1 MKLIVLFNQNL
12 NQTNFERLNLKL
24 NKQSQLKRIYWSIL
38 PLNNKK
44 LFLEYEKKE
53 YRPKKDKNFINLK
66 SYFEIY
72 KNLKGINKDN
82 YFLNLSGDFFI
93 SFLIEFIMRL
103 KGCKILKKIEWYNYT
118 INQETFLKRLSRLY
132 EFGFIFTLKK
142 LFKRVMFLVKINF
155 LNIFSVVPDYFIVE
169 NQERAE
175 ELQRKK
181 INKVVKVNSF
191 TFSEF
196 YKIRSKKKSKNY
208 FVFLDSEIENSFESK
223 ILNNRHN
230 NIDHSKYWECLD
242 NIFNELSLRF
252 KTNVKIASHFRRS
265 VNNHPLKKRD
275 FYFDQ
280 TLNLIKNS
288 KFVVV
293 QNSSTIDWAI
303 LLKKPILLLNFK
315 MFDSISLENSDS
327 IKFYSDKLSIESV
340 NIDLNYKYK
349 FNKKKLGKLLKI
361 NKKKYQRFS
370 NFYLNY
376 TTPHYP
382 HLNQWK
388 MIYNQIK

>member
-1 MKLIVLFNQNL
+1 MKLIVLVNQNL
-12 NQTNFERLNLKL
+12 NQTNFERFDLKL
-24 NKQSQLKRIYWSIL
+24 NKQSQLKRIYWNIL

-82 YFLNLSGDFFI
+82 YFISQSGDYFK

-103 KGCKILKKIEWYNYT
+103 KGCKILKKIAWYNYT

-142 LFKRVMFLVKINF
+142 LLKRAMFFVKINF

-169 NQERAE
+169 NQEKAE
-175 ELQRKK
+175 ELQRKR

-223 ILNNRHN
+223 ILNNRHK

-242 NIFNELSLRF
+242 NIFNELSLRL

-265 VNNHPLKKRD
+265 TNNRPLKKKD

-327 IKFYSDKLSIESV
+327 IKFYSDKLSIETV
-340 NIDLNYKYK
+340 NINLNYKYK
-349 FNKKKLGKLLKI
+349 FNKKKLDKMLKI

-376 TTPHYP
+376 STPHYP